1 MKSVIIKDENESLC
15 LFNYNVDSKKLK
27 TYNSQTYIPKL
38 EHDCDHKSKCELYGD
53 RVSKDG
59 KTLYIKHFHR
69 DLGKVDLNGVY
80 GITKC
85 YRLAYHAV
93 SQENSRVNIKEKEEN
108 VHTDIENNLETD
120 AVDKNMYSAN
130 LTTNVINGE
139 ITEVSVTNT
148 EGNKIP
154 ELYRKKTTLR
164 KGKIDNESEN
174 VCLTEGNTERS
185 EKPKMLKSKRK
196 SIGEKKKNEFTINN
210 EGLGPMTFS
219 SKIKPTENVEKEAP
233 QLLNEIDNN
242 KESNN
247 NDKDTFALP
256 KKPTLKFKKID
267 FDNTNNNKDP
277 KDIEKSNNF
286 YNIDKVKLKQLKS
299 KVNPS
304 NNNKDTKD
312 PFFSP
317 QINNKESSNPL
328 FSFINSADTKS
339 YKNLLERIKSSKANK
354 QTSSNMDNDDFYNPN
369 KKETKP
375 SNQRSSIFDSI
386 KPYSIAINEYKSSE
400 NFFSPSAKMYST
412 ENVEINGV
420 KAPKSIKE
428 LKDKFYTLDSNR
440 KTSLRDISGMIKV
453 EESKSIWGE
462 QDLSSRSQLKCY
474 PINYKP
480 FNWYI
485 VDSMIYPPNN
495 MHETA
500 LKIDNQKLFK

>member
-1 MKSVIIKDENESLC
+1 MKSIIIKDENESLC
-15 LFNYNVDSKKLK
+15 LLNYNVDSKKMK

-59 KTLYIKHFHR
+59 KILYMKHFHR

-130 LTTNVINGE
+130 LTTNINNGE
-139 ITEVSVTNT
+139 ITEICVTNT

-154 ELYRKKTTLR
+154 ELYKKKTTLR
-164 KGKIDNESEN
+164 KGKNDNDSEK
-174 VCLTEGNTERS
+174 VSLTEGNTERS
-185 EKPKMLKSKRK
+185 EKPKMLKSKRRT
-196 SIGEKKKNEFTINN
+196 IGEKEKKKNEFTINN

-219 SKIKPTENVEKEAP
+219 SKINPTENVEKEAP
-233 QLLNEIDNN
+233 RLVNEIDNN

-247 NDKDTFALP
+247 NDKETFELP

-267 FDNTNNNKDP
+267 FDSSNSNKDP
-277 KDIEKSNNF
+277 KDIEKSKNF
-286 YNIDKVKLKQLKS
+286 YNIDKVKLEQLKN
-299 KVNPS
+299 KVHPS
-304 NNNKDTKD
+304 NDNKHTKD

-317 QINNKESSNPL
+317 QVNKESTNPL
-328 FSFINSADTKS
+328 FSFINNADTKS
-339 YKNLLERIKSSKANK
+339 YKNLLEKIKSTKNNK
-354 QTSSNMDNDDFYNPN
+354 HTNNDKDDFYNPN

-400 NFFSPSAKMYST
+400 NFFSPSTKMYST
-412 ENVEINGV
+412 DNVEINGV

-428 LKDKFYTLDSNR
+428 LKDKFYSSDANT
-440 KTSLRDISGMIKV
+440 KTSLKDISGMIQY
-453 EESKSIWGE
+453 EETKSIWG
-462 QDLSSRSQLKCY
+462 DSDVNNRSQLQYY
-474 PINYKP
+474 PINFKP

-485 VDSMIYPPNN
+485 VDSIIYPSNN
-495 MHETA
+495 MHESA
-500 LKIDNQKLFK
+500 LKIDNQCLFK

>member
-1 MKSVIIKDENESLC
+1 M
-15 LFNYNVDSKKLK
+15 
-27 TYNSQTYIPKL
+27 
-38 EHDCDHKSKCELYGD
+38 
-53 RVSKDG
+53 
-59 KTLYIKHFHR
+59 
-69 DLGKVDLNGVY
+69 
-80 GITKC
+80 
-85 YRLAYHAV
+85 
-93 SQENSRVNIKEKEEN
+93 
-108 VHTDIENNLETD
+108 
-120 AVDKNMYSAN
+120 
-130 LTTNVINGE
+130 
-139 ITEVSVTNT
+139 
-148 EGNKIP
+148 
-154 ELYRKKTTLR
+154 
-164 KGKIDNESEN
+164 
-174 VCLTEGNTERS
+174 
-185 EKPKMLKSKRK
+185 
-196 SIGEKKKNEFTINN
+196 
-210 EGLGPMTFS
+210 
-219 SKIKPTENVEKEAP
+219 
-233 QLLNEIDNN
+233 
-242 KESNN
+242 
-247 NDKDTFALP
+247 
-256 KKPTLKFKKID
+256 KFKKID

-428 LKDKFYTLDSNR
+428 LKDKFYTSDSNT
-440 KTSLRDISGMIKV
+440 KTSLKDISGMIQY
-453 EESKSIWGE
+453 EETKSIWG
-462 QDLSSRSQLKCY
+462 DSDINNRSQLQYY
-474 PINYKP
+474 PINFKP

-485 VDSMIYPPNN
+485 VDSIIYPSNN
-495 MHETA
+495 MHESA
-500 LKIDNQKLFK
+500 LKIDNQCLFK